1 MMLMAFL
8 SFAQSCPDNNHPHMI
23 DLGLPSGTKWACC
36 NVDTEHPENQSPTN
50 YGSYYAWGE
59 IEEKEIYDWTS
70 YIYCNGTPATCQNLG
85 YNICGTQYDVAHV
98 KWGGDWQMPTLNQI
112 KELVNN
118 CDYEPIMINGMK
130 GGKYTG
136 SNGNSIIMPFS
147 GYRCADETY
156 VFKSYGTYWSGNM
169 ETYHITSAYDLSL
182 NEYGTNWE
190 DYSSNCYS
198 RRSDGKTVRPVV
210 GKDAQQFVDVVLST
224 YYINFI
230 EGEQVEID
238 ILSGNG
244 LYSAESINPD
254 IASVVIIEQSKVE
267 VTALNAGKTTIVV
280 KDINSKQKV
289 KITVTV
295 AKRID
300 TLSCP
305 DDHHPHMI
313 DLGLPSGTLWACCNV
328 GATKPE
334 DEGGYYAWGETEEK
348 EEYTPETYL
357 YCHET
362 DDTNAYQF
370 WNKYYDFDDI
380 GNPIIDWY
388 GNYDISG
395 TQYDVAHMKWGGDW
409 LLPSYPHLYEL
420 RKCRIEWAGYKGM
433 KGVLFVGLNGK
444 SIFLPAAGYRHI
456 SSLYNAGKGGYYWL
470 GTSRENHES
479 AISLDF
485 YTDNNPIIYFEGFSS
500 CTRSEGYSV
509 RPIISGTTSIN
520 LPKSSAHIGIK
531 AIYNIY
537 GIKVAVNTA
546 DINTL
551 PPGIYIVNGKKMLVK

>member
-85 YNICGTQYDVAHV
+85 YNIC
-98 KWGGDWQMPTLNQI
+98 
-112 KELVNN
+112 
-118 CDYEPIMINGMK
+118 
-130 GGKYTG
+130 
-136 SNGNSIIMPFS
+136 
-147 GYRCADETY
+147 
-156 VFKSYGTYWSGNM
+156 
-169 ETYHITSAYDLSL
+169 
-182 NEYGTNWE
+182 
-190 DYSSNCYS
+190 
-198 RRSDGKTVRPVV
+198 
-210 GKDAQQFVDVVLST
+210 
-224 YYINFI
+224 
-230 EGEQVEID
+230 
-238 ILSGNG
+238 
-244 LYSAESINPD
+244 
-254 IASVVIIEQSKVE
+254 
-267 VTALNAGKTTIVV
+267 
-280 KDINSKQKV
+280 
-289 KITVTV
+289 
-295 AKRID
+295 
-300 TLSCP
+300 
-305 DDHHPHMI
+305 
-313 DLGLPSGTLWACCNV
+313 
-328 GATKPE
+328 
-334 DEGGYYAWGETEEK
+334 
-348 EEYTPETYL
+348 
-357 YCHET
+357 
-362 DDTNAYQF
+362 
-370 WNKYYDFDDI
+370 
-380 GNPIIDWY
+380 
-388 GNYDISG
+388 G

-485 YTDNNPIIYFEGFSS
+485 YTDNNPIIYFEGFLS